1 MPELAGAGHRVNHDG
16 FDGGEALIRAAGDLG
31 AEYVFCSSGSEWAPV
46 WEALAR
52 RHEAGLSGPE
62 YLDLA
67 HETTAV
73 GMATGYAAVTGR
85 PQVVLLHAAA
95 GLLQGAN
102 AIHGALLTGAPV
114 VICSGESASYGDGA
128 GPDPGS
134 QWYRNLS
141 VVGGP
146 QAVAA
151 PFTKWACAAADV
163 SVLYGMVKRAGELA
177 AASPAGPVYVNTP
190 VEVLLA
196 PWRPSPAD
204 GPAPPAARTVA
215 ADADVE
221 AAARLLA
228 AAQRPV
234 LATET
239 AGRDPDAFAA
249 LVELAELLAIPVVE
263 PQSAVCASFPRT
275 HPLHAGGD
283 LAALAAGA
291 DLVIL
296 AGCRSAWYPPSAK
309 PGEATVLVIDETPHR
324 PHMAYQVLA
333 ADRYVG
339 GEMALTLRAIA
350 ARLRDLGVDAA
361 AVRAR
366 RAEAERAHAA
376 ADAARRGAEQA
387 ALAAGEG
394 PVDPVAAAAALREV
408 GAVVIDETIT
418 HSRLIARHL
427 MAETPGRYRYVQGG
441 LGQGLGVALGAKL
454 ALGADQLVAFTV
466 GDGSWLYNPVL
477 PGLMASA
484 QYGLP
489 VLVVVFN
496 NGKYLSMRHNHRRA
510 YPEGA
515 AARTGYQLG
524 VDLSA
529 QPDAAAV
536 AAAAGAAG
544 LTVSAT
550 RELAG
555 VLEKA
560 VATVRGGQTAVINV
574 VLSKLSIRTERGSCP
589 CQLHLLPRSGSPRMT
604 CARWSAASSP
614 PAGCVNPTPAPWP
627 ARWSGPTCGAS
638 THTGSP
644 GCPGTSSCSTR
655 ANRCPMPGRR
665 SSGRARPSRS
675 STRTPRPARSR

>member
-1 MPELAGAGHRVNHDG
+1 MSGQDGDALNAGQPDAGGLGAGPPDG
-16 FDGGEALIRAAGDLG
+16 GGLDAGPPDGGEALIRAAADLG
-31 AEYVFCSSGSEWAPV
+31 SDYVFSSSGSEWAPV
-46 WEALAR
+46 WEAYAR
-52 RHEAGLSGPE
+52 RAAAGVDTLP
-62 YLDLA
+62 YVDVT

-114 VICSGESASYGDGA
+114 VVCSGESAGYGDAA

-146 QAVAA
+146 QGVAA

-177 AASPAGPVYVNTP
+177 AQAPAGPVYVNTP
-190 VEVLLA
+190 VETLLA

-204 GPAPPAARTVA
+204 KPAPPPGRTVA
-215 ADADVE
+215 DPRDVE
-221 AAARLLA
+221 AAARLIA
-228 AAQRPV
+228 AATNPV

-239 AGRDPDAFAA
+239 AGRDPEAFAA
-249 LVELAELLAIPVVE
+249 LVELAELLALPVVE
-263 PQSAVCASFPRT
+263 PQSALCANFPRT
-275 HPLHAGGD
+275 SVLHAGGE
-283 LAALAAGA
+283 LAPPAADA

-296 AGCRSAWYPPSAK
+296 LGCRAPWYPPSAK

-324 PHMAYQVLA
+324 PHIAYQVLT

-339 GEMALTLRAIA
+339 GEMAATLRALTA
-350 ARLRDLGVDAA
+350 AIRAIGVDEA
-361 AVRAR
+361 AV
-366 RAEAERAHAA
+366 
-376 ADAARRGAEQA
+376 AARRQRLAEA
-387 ALAAGEG
+387 YLTSEASRSLAESTAAAGDG
-394 PVDPVAAAAALREV
+394 PVDPIAAAAALREAI
-408 GAVVIDETIT
+408 GLDAVVVDETIT

-427 MAETPGRYRYVQGG
+427 MAETAGRYRYVQGG
-441 LGQGLGVALGAKL
+441 LGQGLGVALGVKL
-454 ALGADQLVAFTV
+454 ALGPDRLVAFTV

-489 VLVVVFN
+489 VLIVVFN
-496 NGKYLSMRHNHRRA
+496 NGKYLSMRHNHRRV
-510 YPEGA
+510 YPDGV

-529 QPDAAAV
+529 QPDVAAV

-544 LTVSAT
+544 FTVSTAK
-550 RELAG
+550 ELGPA
-555 VLEKA
+555 LDEA
-560 VATVRGGQTAVINV
+560 IAAVRGGRTAVVNV
-574 VLSKLSIRTERGSCP
+574 SL
-589 CQLHLLPRSGSPRMT
+589 
-604 CARWSAASSP
+604 
-614 PAGCVNPTPAPWP
+614 
-627 ARWSGPTCGAS
+627 
-638 THTGSP
+638 
-644 GCPGTSSCSTR
+644 TR
-655 ANRCPMPGRR
+655 
-665 SSGRARPSRS
+665 
-675 STRTPRPARSR
+675 

>member
-1 MPELAGAGHRVNHDG
+1 MTAAEASDG
-16 FDGGEALIRAAGDLG
+16 PFDGGEALIRAAGDLG
-31 AEYVFCSSGSEWAPV
+31 AEYIFCSSGSEWAPV
-46 WEALAR
+46 WEAFAR
-52 RHEAGLSGPE
+52 RREAGVPGPG

-73 GMATGYAAVTGR
+73 GMAAGYAAVTGR

-102 AIHGALLTGAPV
+102 AIHGALLAGAPM
-114 VICSGESASYGDGA
+114 VICSGESAGYGDA
-128 GPDPGS
+128 ADHDPGS

-163 SVLYGMVKRAGELA
+163 AVLYGMVKRAGELA
-177 AASPAGPVYVNTP
+177 AQSPAGPVYVNTP
-190 VEVLLA
+190 VEVLLS
-196 PWRPSPAD
+196 PWHPSAAD
-204 GPAPPAARTVA
+204 GPAPRPARTVA
-215 ADADVE
+215 NDADIE
-221 AAARLLA
+221 AAAGLLA
-228 AAQRPV
+228 AARRPV

-239 AGRDPDAFAA
+239 AGRDPEAFAA
-249 LVELAELLAIPVVE
+249 LVELAELLAVPVVE

-275 HPLHAGGD
+275 HPLHAGGE
-283 LAALAAGA
+283 LAPLVKGDGEVGGA
-291 DLVIL
+291 DLVVL
-296 AGCRSAWYPPSAK
+296 AGCRSPWYPPSAK
-309 PGEATVLVIDETPHR
+309 PGNATVLVIDETPHR

-339 GEMALTLRAIA
+339 GELGPALRAIT
-350 ARLRDLGVDAA
+350 ARLRDLGVDAE
-361 AVRAR
+361 AVRER
-366 RAEAERAHAA
+366 RERAEGAHAA
-376 ADAARRGAEQA
+376 AEISRADAERA
-387 ALAAGEG
+387 ALAPAGG
-394 PVDPVAAAAALREV
+394 QGVPADPVAAAAALREV
-408 GAVVIDETIT
+408 LGPGAVVVDETIT

-427 MAETPGRYRYVQGG
+427 MAGTPGRYRYVQGG

-454 ALGADQLVAFTV
+454 ALGPDRLVVLTV

-484 QYGLP
+484 GYQLP

-496 NGKYLSMRHNHRRA
+496 NGQYLSMRHNHRRA
-510 YPEGA
+510 YPEGS

-544 LTVSAT
+544 FTVPAT

-560 VATVRGGQTAVINV
+560 VAAVRGGHSAVVNV
-574 VLSKLSIRTERGSCP
+574 VLSKLSTERSGARAHRNSISEHGP
-589 CQLHLLPRSGSPRMT
+589 PRRG
-604 CARWSAASSP
+604 
-614 PAGCVNPTPAPWP
+614 
-627 ARWSGPTCGAS
+627 
-638 THTGSP
+638 
-644 GCPGTSSCSTR
+644 
-655 ANRCPMPGRR
+655 
-665 SSGRARPSRS
+665 
-675 STRTPRPARSR
+675 

>member
-1 MPELAGAGHRVNHDG
+1 MSDAVAAER
-16 FDGGEALIRAAGDLG
+16 FDGGEALVRAAADLG
-31 AEYVFCSSGSEWAPV
+31 ADCIFSSSGSEWAAV
-46 WEALAR
+46 WEAYAR
-52 RHEAGLSGPE
+52 RAEAGIGSPK
-62 YLDLA
+62 YFDLA

-85 PQVVLLHAAA
+85 AQVVLLHAAA

-114 VICSGESASYGDGA
+114 VVCSGESAGYGDAA

-146 QAVAA
+146 QGVAA

-163 SVLYGMVKRAGELA
+163 SVVYGMVKRAGELA
-177 AASPAGPVYVNTP
+177 AQAPAGPVYVNTP

-196 PWRPSPAD
+196 PWQPTAA
-204 GPAPPAARTVA
+204 GAPAPPRGRTVA
-215 ADADVE
+215 AAEDVD

-228 AAQRPV
+228 AARDPV

-263 PQSAVCASFPRT
+263 PASALCANFPRT
-275 HPLHAGGD
+275 SALHAGGE
-283 LAALAAGA
+283 LAPLAKDA

-296 AGCRSAWYPPSAK
+296 LGCRAPWYPPSAK
-309 PGEATVLVIDETPHR
+309 PGAARVLVIDETPHR
-324 PHMAYQVLA
+324 PHIAYQVLT

-339 GEMALTLRAIA
+339 GDMAATLRALT
-350 ARLRDLGVDAA
+350 ARVRELGADPA
-361 AVRAR
+361 AV
-366 RAEAERAHAA
+366 
-376 ADAARRGAEQA
+376 AARRQRLAASHAASEESRLRAESQA
-387 ALAAGEG
+387 AAAEG
-394 PVDPVAAAAALREV
+394 PVDPVAAAAALRE
-408 GAVVIDETIT
+408 ALPPDAAVIDETIT

-427 MAETPGRYRYVQGG
+427 MAQAPGRYRYVQGG

-454 ALGADQLVAFTV
+454 ALGDRLVAFTV

-484 QYGLP
+484 GYGLP

-496 NGKYLSMRHNHRRA
+496 NGKYLSMRHNHRRV
-510 YPEGA
+510 YPDGA

-544 LTVSAT
+544 FTVTTA
-550 RELAG
+550 RELTPT
-555 VLEKA
+555 LEKA
-560 VATVRGGQTAVINV
+560 VAAVRGGQTAVVNV
-574 VLSKLSIRTERGSCP
+574 
-589 CQLHLLPRSGSPRMT
+589 LL
-604 CARWSAASSP
+604 
-614 PAGCVNPTPAPWP
+614 
-627 ARWSGPTCGAS
+627 
-638 THTGSP
+638 
-644 GCPGTSSCSTR
+644 TR
-655 ANRCPMPGRR
+655 
-665 SSGRARPSRS
+665 
-675 STRTPRPARSR
+675 

>member
-1 MPELAGAGHRVNHDG
+1 VTDAGPL
-16 FDGGEALIRAAGDLG
+16 DGGEALIRAAADFG
-31 AEYVFCSSGSEWAPV
+31 ADCIFSSAGSEWAPV
-46 WEALAR
+46 WEAFAR
-52 RHEAGLSGPE
+52 RHEAGLPGPR

-102 AIHGALLTGAPV
+102 AIHGALLTGVPV
-114 VICSGESASYGDGA
+114 VICSGESAGYGDGA

-163 SVLYGMVKRAGELA
+163 SVLYGSLKRAGELA
-177 AASPAGPVYVNTP
+177 AQAPAGPVYVSTP

-196 PWRPSPAD
+196 PWQPSPAG

-215 ADADVE
+215 AGEDVE
-221 AAARLLA
+221 AAARLIA
-228 AAQRPV
+228 AARRPV

-239 AGRDPDAFAA
+239 AGRDPAAFAA
-249 LVELAELLAIPVVE
+249 LVELAELAAIPVAE

-275 HPLHAGGD
+275 HPLHAGGELAP
-283 LAALAAGA
+283 LAADA
-291 DLVIL
+291 DLVVL
-296 AGCRSAWYPPSAK
+296 AGCRTPWYPPSAK
-309 PGEATVLVIDETPHR
+309 PGTAKVLVIDETPHR
-324 PHMAYQVLA
+324 PQMAYQVLA
-333 ADRYVG
+333 ADRYAG
-339 GEMALTLRAIA
+339 GEMAATLRAIT
-350 ARLRDLGVDAA
+350 ARLRDLGLDET

-366 RAEAERAHAA
+366 REQAERAHAA
-376 ADAARRGAEQA
+376 ADAARLAAERA
-387 ALAAGEG
+387 ALAAAEG
-394 PVDPVAAAAALREV
+394 PVDPVAAAAALRELL
-408 GAVVIDETIT
+408 GPDAVVIDETIT

-427 MAETPGRYRYVQGG
+427 MAGTPGRYRYVQGG

-454 ALGADQLVAFTV
+454 ALGERLVAFTV

-477 PGLMASA
+477 PGLMAA
-484 QYGLP
+484 GQHGLP
-489 VLVVVFN
+489 VLVVVFS
-496 NGKYLSMRHNHRRA
+496 NGRYLSMRHNHRRV
-510 YPEGA
+510 YPDGA

-544 LTVSAT
+544 VTVAAT
-550 RELAG
+550 RELVPA
-555 VLEKA
+555 LEKA
-560 VATVRGGQTAVINV
+560 VATVRGGQSAVVNV
-574 VLSKLSIRTERGSCP
+574 VLSK
-589 CQLHLLPRSGSPRMT
+589 
-604 CARWSAASSP
+604 
-614 PAGCVNPTPAPWP
+614 
-627 ARWSGPTCGAS
+627 
-638 THTGSP
+638 
-644 GCPGTSSCSTR
+644 
-655 ANRCPMPGRR
+655 
-665 SSGRARPSRS
+665 
-675 STRTPRPARSR
+675 